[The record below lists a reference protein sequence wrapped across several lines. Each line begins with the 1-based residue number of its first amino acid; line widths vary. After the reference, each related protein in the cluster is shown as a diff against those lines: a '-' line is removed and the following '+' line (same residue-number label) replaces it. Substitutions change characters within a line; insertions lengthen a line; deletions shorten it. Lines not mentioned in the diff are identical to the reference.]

1 MAQSPTHYKRG
12 SQDIRA
18 QLDTYGVFWALT
30 KWGIIFVVLLMI
42 FLAYMFT

>member
-1 MAQSPTHYKRG
+1 MASAPTTYKKG

-18 QLDTYGVFWALT
+18 QQDTFSLFWGLT
-30 KWGIIFVVLLMI
+30 KWGIVVVVLILI

>member
-1 MAQSPTHYKRG
+1 MASAPQTYKKG

-18 QLDTYGVFWALT
+18 QQDSFALFWGLT
-30 KWGIIFVVLLMI
+30 KYGIIVVVLTLI